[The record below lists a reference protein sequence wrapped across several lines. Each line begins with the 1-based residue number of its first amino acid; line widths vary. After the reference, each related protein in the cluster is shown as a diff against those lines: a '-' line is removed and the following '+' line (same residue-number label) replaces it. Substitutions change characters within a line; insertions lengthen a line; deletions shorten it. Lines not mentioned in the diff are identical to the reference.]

1 MLRSLPHKLLKGFA
15 RSPEDR
21 LRRARLIACDLDGTL
36 LNRYEMIAPE
46 TAAMIKAIESLGIPF
61 VLITRRHH
69 RAVEPFGDVL
79 RMAEPVISLDGALIR
94 NIHAEEPIDMVPLD
108 QEFALDIADEIEAT
122 SDVECSM
129 VTPDA
134 FLTLKGG
141 VHLPSHHQHWNIQ
154 TVTLPDFDA
163 PARQGIILEV
173 IASGSYHAV
182 NGILHYVEEKMRPGE
197 LKLRLYE
204 SHSQS
209 DHWYLEVRSAAA
221 TKYDALVR
229 LIRRYGIALT
239 EVVGI
244 GDHYNDV
251 DFCRKS
257 GYVVAPKNAVK
268 EMKEIADFITARDC
282 TEQGIDEFLAYFL
295 RVRGVEIDPDDLN
308 PPTPEKRRRSR

>member
-1 MLRSLPHKLLKGFA
+1 MLRSLPLKLLKGFA

-46 TAAMIKAIESLGIPF
+46 TAAMVAAIESLGIPF

-69 RAVEPFGDVL
+69 RAVEPFGEVL
-79 RMAEPVISLDGALIR
+79 RLPEPVISLDGALIR
-94 NIHAEEPIDMVPLD
+94 NIHAEEIIDSAPLD
-108 QEFALDIADEIEAT
+108 QEFALDIADEIAST

-134 FLTLKGG
+134 FLTLVPG
-141 VHLPSHHQHWNIQ
+141 VHLPSHHQHWNIKTA
-154 TVTLPDFDA
+154 TVESFEA
-163 PARQGIILEV
+163 AAREGIILEV
-173 IASGSYHAV
+173 IASGGYHAV
-182 NGILHYVEEKMRPGE
+182 NNILQYVDAKMRQGE

-204 SHSQS
+204 SRSQS
-209 DHWYLEVRSAAA
+209 DHWYLEVRSARA

-229 LIRRYGIALT
+229 LIKTYGVALG
-239 EVVGI
+239 EVIGI

-257 GYVVAPKNAVK
+257 GYVVAPRNAVK
-268 EMKEIADFITARDC
+268 EMKEIADFVTARDC

-295 RVRGVEIDPDDLN
+295 SVRGATFDPDAIR
-308 PPTPEKRRRSR
+308 PPGPERRRRSR